1 MQFPLN
7 IIKAFWPEEQR
18 DALVEEINPIMLREL
33 EGMTVDG
40 VVQMEFE
47 GLCAWG
53 YKP

>member
-7 IIKAFWPEEQR
+7 IVKAFWPEEQQ
-18 DALVEEINPIMLREL
+18 DALIEEINPIILKEL
-33 EGMTVDG
+33 
-40 VVQMEFE
+40 E